1 VSRADEEVKAR
12 ELRQVGC
19 SNAITALS
27 AAALAVLT
35 ARGGNSQADELVT
48 ALRDDIQTM
57 IGDIQALQ
65 KIV

>member
-1 VSRADEEVKAR
+1 VNQT
-12 ELRQVGC
+12 ELRAKHLREVGC

-27 AAALAVLT
+27 AAGLAILQ
-35 ARGGNSQADELVT
+35 ARGGDAQADELVT

-57 IGDIQALQ
+57 IGDVQALQ